1 MSKLKSLNS
10 FKVTKKNK
18 KKNTKNKI
26 KKSKRSN
33 LKYNKNKIGGVKLG
47 QGSYGCVVT
56 PPAKCIRNPYLRKN
70 NYIIDDLYV
79 SKIIDTKY
87 SEVSF
92 SELNIGKKISSLDPT
107 QNFLIPTI
115 NACYFTPQ
123 KHIDIVY
130 LKDNGRHI
138 SSSPDSTEISDS
150 IIDEEDYSSFTIRTT
165 LPSKIAKENKNKC
178 IWCISRT
185 VFKHS
190 YSPIQ
195 KFNAKSCT
203 NIACN

>member
-1 MSKLKSLNS
+1 M
-10 FKVTKKNK
+10 
-18 KKNTKNKI
+18 KNKI

-92 SELNIGKKISSLDPT
+92 SELNIHAGFQVYDGFSIHGNVKSL
-107 QNFLIPTI
+107 Q
-115 NACYFTPQ
+115 
-123 KHIDIVY
+123 
-130 LKDNGRHI
+130 
-138 SSSPDSTEISDS
+138 
-150 IIDEEDYSSFTIRTT
+150 
-165 LPSKIAKENKNKC
+165 
-178 IWCISRT
+178 
-185 VFKHS
+185 
-190 YSPIQ
+190 
-195 KFNAKSCT
+195 
-203 NIACN
+203 